1 MVFFLH
7 IEPLVA
13 LKLLAS
19 EVGNWVITRVC
30 KQIAEWQSAGKGPFQ
45 VAVNVSGQQIIE
57 GDFRPLPI
65 KELEDFLR
73 ERQCFT

>member
-1 MVFFLH
+1 
-7 IEPLVA
+7 
-13 LKLLAS
+13 
-19 EVGNWVITRVC
+19 VITRVC
-30 KQIAEWQSAGKGPFQ
+30 KQIAEWQRAGKGPFQ